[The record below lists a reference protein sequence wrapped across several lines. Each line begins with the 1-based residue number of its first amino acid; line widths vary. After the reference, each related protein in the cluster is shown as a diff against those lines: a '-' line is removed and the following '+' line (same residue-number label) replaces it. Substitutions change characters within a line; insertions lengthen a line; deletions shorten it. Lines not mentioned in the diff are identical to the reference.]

1 MMTLRSLRRHPAVL
15 KALTGLSVTV
25 FDALLTEALPAL
37 AAAEQHRLSRPHR
50 QRAIGG
56 GHPYALAPAE
66 QVLAAVIWLRLYPTD
81 RVLGWLFGIE
91 ETSVRRL
98 RSRVVPVLVGLGNAT
113 LVLPDPGRRLDQAG
127 LLAAVPELAVIVD
140 TYEQPVQ
147 RPKGRTSPDR
157 WYSGKKKQ
165 HTGKVQVLVVETTG
179 QFVAVSETK
188 PGPTNDLAL
197 LRESGVLE
205 RLSPEVAILGD
216 LAYVGIAKLHKG
228 GQTARRKPRSKP
240 RPAEDVPHNRA
251 FARRRVVVEH
261 SLQRL
266 RRFACVT
273 ERDRHHRVDDGRAV
287 ACAGLVNRQLRHQA
301 SQC

>member
-197 LRESGVLE
+197 LRESGCP
-205 RLSPEVAILGD
+205 RRWPSWGIWPMWASPSCIKGARPPGANPAPNRGPRRMCRTTEPLLG
-216 LAYVGIAKLHKG
+216 AGWWSS
-228 GQTARRKPRSKP
+228 TACSGCGALP
-240 RPAEDVPHNRA
+240 V
-251 FARRRVVVEH
+251 
-261 SLQRL
+261 
-266 RRFACVT
+266 
-273 ERDRHHRVDDGRAV
+273 
-287 ACAGLVNRQLRHQA
+287 
-301 SQC
+301 